1 MRAPV
6 SASSWWKRTSYERV
20 ADTRRTGTVTNP
32 KLMDPVQMAV
42 GKAVSP
48 FSWPTTFAGR
58 GTCFQQGAQT
68 DRRARAHGP
77 RRDRRPPVAGD
88 EPRQGL
94 VPGQRV
100 HQRSGR
106 RLL

>member
-6 SASSWWKRTSYERV
+6 SASSWWKRTSCERV

-48 FSWPTTFAGR
+48 LSWPTTFAGR
-58 GTCFQQGAQT
+58 GTCFQQGVQAGG
-68 DRRARAHGP
+68 RAPARGP
-77 RRDRRPPVAGD
+77 RGGRGPPVADD

-94 VPGQRV
+94 VPGERV

-106 RLL
+106 RL